1 MSIAPSVESVRQ
13 RIGAGPFVALAA
25 VVGAILVALPYFG
38 LGPDTSPDASRYI
51 ERRYGNIGIGLAMM
65 WLGLMAA
72 TFVVGVAL
80 TIVRLVGR
88 SRRTPR
94 SRHPGSQA
102 QV

>member
-1 MSIAPSVESVRQ
+1 MSK
-13 RIGAGPFVALAA
+13 RIGSGPFVALAA

-38 LGPDTSPDASRYI
+38 LGPDTSPIASSYV

-80 TIVRLVGR
+80 TIFKLVGR
-88 SRRTPR
+88 SRRAARQGIDDVLT
-94 SRHPGSQA
+94 
-102 QV
+102 